1 MCKGGE
7 FDLSFESLTSHA
19 IRQVLREL
27 PTTDPDFFAELSQS
41 RSHMD
46 IVPSLTAEQVALED
60 APSNNEIGPADDS
73 DVPFLEVCAH
83 HHESLNTT
91 PSVDPAQ
98 LYVPNSTDGLMSTA
112 VAEDT
117 LIESVDGVVVDVTPE
132 DDTRPTRRIRRR
144 NVLYNKDWWAD
155 SRGSDD
161 EEEPDQNDSEYIARR
176 YKHKSV
182 RR

>member
-27 PTTDPDFFAELSQS
+27 PTTDPVFFAELSQS

-98 LYVPNSTDGLMSTA
+98 LYVPNGTDGLMSTA

-117 LIESVDGVVVDVTPE
+117 LIESVDGVESHPKMTLGQPAGFAGGMFCITKTGGQTVEVVMM
-132 DDTRPTRRIRRR
+132 RR
-144 NVLYNKDWWAD
+144 NQIRMIV
-155 SRGSDD
+155 ST
-161 EEEPDQNDSEYIARR
+161 
-176 YKHKSV
+176 
-182 RR
+182 